1 VSGSIPCA
9 LPVPDPAGRFSY
21 RARRILVSKF
31 TDALGQEWRLEF
43 DGFLLDR
50 IEKEAGIDLADLSAG
65 GLLAVERDAKALIRV
80 LSVACEEQLKER
92 RKPAAEFQ
100 KQIRKDAI
108 TRAREA
114 VMEAL
119 ADFFPQSECSEMQSS
134 LTTRKNQPEMT
145 PEQLTLAAGFLKMDP
160 EVQRDVMSLIQQ
172 EMAADGSLPLL
183 PEDESAPVPDAMRPT
198 PADDSRESVESAP
211 EASPSETSG

>member
-1 VSGSIPCA
+1 M
-9 LPVPDPAGRFSY
+9 
-21 RARRILVSKF
+21 SKF

-50 IEKEAGIDLADLSAG
+50 IEKEANVDLADLSAG
-65 GLLAVERDAKALIRV
+65 GLLAIERDAKALIRV
-80 LSVACEEQLKER
+80 LSVACHEQLNER

-100 KQIRKDAI
+100 KQIRKEAI
-108 TRAREA
+108 TRARKA

-119 ADFFPQSECSEMQSS
+119 ADFFPESEWSAMQSS

-145 PEQLTLAAGFLKMDP
+145 PEQLQLAAGFMKMAP

-172 EMAADGSLPLL
+172 EMAEGGSLPLS
-183 PEDESAPVPDAMRPT
+183 PKGESVSVPAATPPTPVDDSPGSAESAPGDL
-198 PADDSRESVESAP
+198 
-211 EASPSETSG
+211 PSETSG